1 MDAMTRSQLP
11 PMPDFTAIE
20 GEASKY
26 ADRQTMILALIG
38 HLVFSWSN
46 NESMFIYVL
55 MILLDSDEAT
65 AAIVFATLN
74 TTRARID
81 LIQRLASLK
90 VRDAEIARTL
100 GELIKQ
106 FNSCTRLRN
115 EFNHCMYA
123 LNEHGEITHLQS
135 MRIEEG
141 RGRLRFG
148 RARKLDDDAI
158 QQIVELI
165 ERMKTLNRDIWAF
178 LPRLQAGSSAPD
190 QARQGTEL
198 HL

>member
-1 MDAMTRSQLP
+1 MDAMARSQLP
-11 PMPDFTAIE
+11 PMPDFSAIE
-20 GEASKY
+20 TEAPKH

-38 HLVFSWSN
+38 NLVFSWSN
-46 NESMFIYVL
+46 NESMFIYIL
-55 MILLDSDEAT
+55 MILLESDEAT

-90 VRDAEIARTL
+90 VTDLEIARTL
-100 GELIKQ
+100 AGLVRQ
-106 FNSCTRLRN
+106 FNSCTRQRN

-123 LNEHGEITHLQS
+123 LNERGEITHLQS

-148 RARKLDDDAI
+148 STRKLDNAAI
-158 QQIVELI
+158 QQMVDLI
-165 ERMKTLNRDIWAF
+165 ERMKTLNREIWAF
-178 LPRLQAGSSAPD
+178 LPRLQASITGSATDAPT
-190 QARQGTEL
+190 A
-198 HL
+198 

>member
-1 MDAMTRSQLP
+1 MDAMAHSQLP
-11 PMPDFTAIE
+11 PTPDFGAIE
-20 GEASKY
+20 TEALKH

-38 HLVFSWSN
+38 NLVFSWSN

-81 LIQRLASLK
+81 LIQRLASVK
-90 VRDAEIARTL
+90 VTDLETARSL
-100 GELIKQ
+100 AALIRQ
-106 FNSCTRLRN
+106 FNSCTRQRN

-123 LNEHGEITHLQS
+123 LNERGEITHLQS

-141 RGRLRFG
+141 RGRIRFG
-148 RARKLDDDAI
+148 STRKLDDAAI
-158 QQIVELI
+158 QQMVELI

-178 LPRLQAGSSAPD
+178 LPRLQASIAGPK
-190 QARQGTEL
+190 TERAKA
-198 HL
+198 